1 MFPVS
6 NKKIKKRP
14 KHQAY
19 RRQKQKLWV
28 VKFFLTVSLAAAG
41 WWGVNKVYSFLNFS
55 SFFKVSDVLLTPTA
69 NCEEIEI
76 FKVADI
82 KIGNGIFDFSQ
93 KKVEEKLKK
102 TFPAIERI
110 KITRY
115 LPNKVKLEIEER
127 KALAKIKDGTASL
140 GVDKE
145 GNIFPLKTEGK
156 NLPEIVL
163 SKDPKAQL
171 KLVDF
176 LKTIQIKENKW
187 YNGIIKLSWD
197 ETYQDLIFFL
207 EDGTKIAWGKVETD
221 ESVTAKKF
229 VYLETTLADLRQKQA
244 KAKYVNLRYWNDGDG
259 QIVVR
264 LEKENKCLE
273 RK

>member
-1 MFPVS
+1 MM
-6 NKKIKKRP
+6 
-14 KHQAY
+14 
-19 RRQKQKLWV
+19 
-28 VKFFLTVSLAAAG
+28 FLTILVGLAA
-41 WWGVNKVYSFLNFS
+41 WWGTNRIYSFLKNF

-76 FKVADI
+76 FKAANI
-82 KIGNGIFDFSQ
+82 KIGNGIFDFSK

-127 KALAKIKDGTASL
+127 KALAIIKDGTTSL
-140 GVDKE
+140 GVDKG
-145 GNIFPLKTEGK
+145 GNIFPLKTESK

-163 SKDPKAQL
+163 PKEPNAQL
-171 KLVDF
+171 KLIDF
-176 LKTIQIKENKW
+176 LKIIQIKENKW
-187 YNGIIKLSWD
+187 YNKIIKLSWD

-207 EDGTKIAWGKVETD
+207 EDGTKIAWGRVETD

-229 VYLETTLADLRQKQA
+229 VYLETTLADIRQKQV
-244 KAKYVNLRYWNDGDG
+244 KAKYVNLRYWNDGSG
-259 QIVVR
+259 QIIVR
-264 LEKENKCLE
+264 LEKENRCLE